1 MRAVEKRVFL
11 LVTIGVTLI
20 NFGVF
25 LGLNII
31 EDIITVYKMGE
42 ILTIIV
48 QDSNL
53 HNQLSIQLLSESDL
67 NLIEVLL
74 NKYSVFTFEELKL
87 IINYCK
93 LYNIKSIRKVILN
106 NDFQTVSEQIIQ
118 QKFEDFNVDAL
129 LFVISVL
136 MFL

>member
-48 QDSNL
+48 QDPNL

-67 NLIEVLL
+67 NLIEVL
-74 NKYSVFTFEELKL
+74 
-87 IINYCK
+87 